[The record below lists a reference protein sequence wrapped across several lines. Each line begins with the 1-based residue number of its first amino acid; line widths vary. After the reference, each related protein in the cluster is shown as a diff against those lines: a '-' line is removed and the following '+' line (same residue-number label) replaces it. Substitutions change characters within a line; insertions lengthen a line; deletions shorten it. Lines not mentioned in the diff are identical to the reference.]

1 MATYNLPNQYK
12 GDTFEIITF
21 KFYDDESSSGN
32 EKDLSNYSPKM
43 VVRQT
48 SKTGTIT
55 KTLTIGSGLTWT
67 SQAGGVVKVDS
78 FICDFDAGN
87 YFYDLQLTNDN
98 DTTDVKTYLRGN
110 FQVIEDIAD

>member
-12 GDTFEIITF
+12 GDTFETITF
-21 KFYDDESSSGN
+21 KFFDDESSSGN
-32 EKDLSNYSPKM
+32 EKDLTGFSPKM
-43 VVRQT
+43 VIRKT

-55 KTLTIGSGLTWT
+55 RTLTIGSGLSWDD
-67 SQAGGVVKVDS
+67 QANGILKIDS

-87 YFYDLQLTNDN
+87 YFYDLQLSKDSDSTI
-98 DTTDVKTYLRGN
+98 VKTYLRGV

>member
-21 KFYDDESSSGN
+21 KFYDDESSAGN
-32 EKDLSNYSPKM
+32 EKDLTDYSPKM
-43 VVRQT
+43 VIRKT
-48 SKTGTIT
+48 SKSGAIT
-55 KTLTIGSGLTWT
+55 RTLTIGSGLTWDGQ
-67 SQAGGVVKVDS
+67 SSGILKVDA

-87 YFYDLQLTNDN
+87 YFYDLQLTNDT
-98 DTTDVKTYLRGN
+98 DATDVKTYLRGT

>member
-21 KFYDDESSSGN
+21 KFYDDESSAGN
-32 EKDLSNYSPKM
+32 EKDLTDYSPKM
-43 VVRQT
+43 VIRKT
-48 SKTGTIT
+48 SKSGTIT
-55 KTLTIGSGLTWT
+55 KTLTIGSGLTWDNQ
-67 SQAGGVVKVDS
+67 SSGILKVDS

-87 YFYDLQLTNDN
+87 YFYDLQLTNDT
-98 DTTDVKTYLRGN
+98 DATDVKTYLRGN